1 MNHYRITYSINAN
14 NERVYPAKMKGVV
27 FVMTQ
32 DHPTEN
38 FMVGS
43 TEAKL
48 VEDGKTIVALTAD
61 ATGSLVKELQDA
73 YPKPTQELS
82 LNAADRRADRRDPQ
96 A

>member
-27 FVMTQ
+27 FVMAQ
-32 DHPTEN
+32 DHPTEH

-43 TEAKL
+43 TEAKM

-61 ATGSLVKELQDA
+61 AAGSLVKELQDA
-73 YPKPTQELS
+73 YPKPKPQSGLAS
-82 LNAADRRADRRDPQ
+82 NPRAPTR
-96 A
+96 